1 MSFLK
6 NSSIYLGAEI
16 INKSIPFLLLPIF
29 TQYLTPSDYGI
40 IASFNSFVAFTS
52 IFIGLSVQG
61 AINVN
66 FFKYTKDKLK
76 IYIVNAIL
84 LLVITTIIVFFIV
97 FTFET
102 QISEKLYLDNQWL
115 YIGVIIAFAQFISL
129 LNLTLWI
136 AEKRPKEYSLY
147 QISQTIVTAMITL
160 SLVVA
165 YNLGWTGQLI
175 SIIITS
181 LSFSLLSLYLLF
193 KREYFTFKYE
203 KESMNDLLKFGI
215 PLIPHTLSGWI
226 ITSGDKILLLIM
238 VGASATGLFTIG
250 YQISMIMGVLVTSF
264 HKVWNPYIYEKL
276 SLKEID
282 IKIKIKIVKF
292 TYLYFILIIILV
304 FFLNEMAKYIFLVLL
319 AKEYTDSYKFV
330 IYILIS
336 FGFNGM
342 YFMVVSY
349 IFFMHKTKELAK
361 ITFSSAILHIIL
373 SYTFISLYGSIGVA
387 YSGIMSYFIMF
398 ILVWRLSHKVY
409 PMPWLFWR
417 Y

>member
-160 SLVVA
+160 SLVVG

-361 ITFSSAILHIIL
+361 ITFSSAIIHIIL
-373 SYTFISLYGSIGVA
+373 SYTFIS
-387 YSGIMSYFIMF
+387 
-398 ILVWRLSHKVY
+398 
-409 PMPWLFWR
+409 
-417 Y
+417 

>member
-160 SLVVA
+160 SLVVG

-361 ITFSSAILHIIL
+361 ITFSSAIIHIIL